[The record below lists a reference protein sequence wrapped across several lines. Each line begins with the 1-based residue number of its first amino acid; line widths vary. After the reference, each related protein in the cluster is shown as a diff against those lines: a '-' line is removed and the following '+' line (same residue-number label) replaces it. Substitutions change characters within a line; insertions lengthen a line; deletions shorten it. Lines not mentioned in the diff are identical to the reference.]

1 MFSCPN
7 RFTATRTTI
16 NKREGRDSTRR
27 YAQLFFFIFSYSSSV
42 LLQVFN
48 MFSSTWRGFVV
59 HTYPHPSL
67 ARTRD
72 RGALLPTLQ
81 IVYDTKRSDALLV
94 PLFCFRPGVQGLFS
108 FFSFSK
114 STNYFLQLGYDAT
127 RRDILLV
134 LFFLG
139 QG

>member
-1 MFSCPN
+1 
-7 RFTATRTTI
+7 
-16 NKREGRDSTRR
+16 
-27 YAQLFFFIFSYSSSV
+27 
-42 LLQVFN
+42 

-127 RRDILLV
+127 RTEILLV
-134 LFFLG
+134 TRVLFDTTRSDLPPRRLVSLRHDEDLLVVFF
-139 QG
+139 